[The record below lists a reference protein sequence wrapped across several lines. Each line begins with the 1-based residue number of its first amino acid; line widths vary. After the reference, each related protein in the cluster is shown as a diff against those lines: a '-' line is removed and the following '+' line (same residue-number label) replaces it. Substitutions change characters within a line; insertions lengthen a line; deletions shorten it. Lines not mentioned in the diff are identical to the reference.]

1 MWKSL
6 AYNKAIPEP
15 KAVESTELVVS
26 EVAPKGWYMNISVP
40 SSSYSCDRVDVPET
54 VVGRLQKVLEY
65 LNSIANHAAV
75 TVPQIYQKTGI
86 VCIDLAS
93 PGEYEVCERVRNNPK
108 VRIEGDKFAYK
119 AKFDIKTRADVLR
132 QLNRVRSISR
142 HRLISMSYSLT
153 SSSSFPQSPEGIPF
167 RDLKDCYKN
176 VEDDLRDLT
185 RIGTVIC
192 IRNTED
198 GNDVYYP
205 RGGQFLVELSG
216 SGLVEHGC
224 FIVATKEDI
233 TSEIRRGDAVKVGDQ
248 WFRVSAAP
256 KTGGGSSQP
265 QTFMAG
271 MTSKSVSSVRDL
283 NLSASKKTR
292 GHVPLDTAFPD
303 PRGNIPLLQRWD
315 AAPKPGRCT
324 NDVRQLW
331 RDTLRDWPA
340 DRLSLERKLL
350 QCGLMTRDMHEANMH
365 RSKMRKVH
373 GGKGN
378 KKVLRQR
385 KQRDI
390 KITNTHLVGTALG
403 EALAKGGNDGF
414 TLGSTQFDKA

>member
-1 MWKSL
+1 MWKTL
-6 AYNKAIPEP
+6 AYNKAVPEP
-15 KAVESTELVVS
+15 KAPESTDPGVS
-26 EVAPKGWYMNISVP
+26 EVAPK
-40 SSSYSCDRVDVPET
+40 DVPET

-86 VCIDLAS
+86 DLAS
-93 PGEYEVCERVRNNPK
+93 PGEYEVCDRVRNNPK
-108 VRIEGDKFAYK
+108 VRIEGDKIAYK
-119 AKFDIKTRADVLR
+119 AKFDIKSRNDVLR
-132 QLNRVRSISR
+132 QLNR
-142 HRLISMSYSLT
+142 
-153 SSSSFPQSPEGIPF
+153 SPEGIPF

-205 RGGQFLVELSG
+205 RGAQFLVELSG
-216 SGLVEHGC
+216 TGLVEHGC
-224 FIVATKEDI
+224 YMVATKEDI
-233 TSEIRRGDAVKVGDQ
+233 TNEVRRGDAVKVGDH

-265 QTFMAG
+265 QMFMAG
-271 MTSKSVSSVRDL
+271 MASKSVSSVRDL
-283 NLSASKKTR
+283 NLSATKKTR
-292 GHVPLDTAFPD
+292 YHLNFDAGHLPLDTAYPD
-303 PRGNIPLLQRWD
+303 PRGNVSMLQRWD
-315 AAPKPGRCT
+315 AAPKPGRGLTVPLLKHGCT

-350 QCGLMTRDMHEANMH
+350 QCGLMTRDMHEANLH

-373 GGKGN
+373 GKGN
-378 KKVLRQR
+378 KKVMRQR

-403 EALAKGGNDGF
+403 EALAKGGNDSF
-414 TLGSTQFDKA
+414 TLGSTQYQKS